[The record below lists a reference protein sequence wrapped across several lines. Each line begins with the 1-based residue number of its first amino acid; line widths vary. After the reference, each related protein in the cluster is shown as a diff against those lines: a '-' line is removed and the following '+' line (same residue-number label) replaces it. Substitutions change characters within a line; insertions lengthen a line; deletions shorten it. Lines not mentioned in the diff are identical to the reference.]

1 MSEAEYVHALE
12 DLAGEAY
19 GEGCVSE
26 VIRPAAIIPETQ
38 TREILFALS
47 ARDVHAGGVW
57 RAEPQR
63 WQRYDRPWDD
73 VDAAGP
79 AELLGT
85 IQVIY
90 GTPTRFSVTIYR
102 ATITADGAAHGWTVE
117 RLCDEALAL
126 GGLSLATCPRAAM
139 ASPPK
144 PFHLR

>member
-1 MSEAEYVHALE
+1 MSEAEYANAME

-19 GEGCVSE
+19 GEGYISE
-26 VIRPAAIIPETQ
+26 VIRPAAIIPESQ
-38 TREILFALS
+38 SREILFALS
-47 ARDVHAGGVW
+47 ALDVHAGGVW

-63 WQRYDRPWDD
+63 WQRYDRSWDA

-102 ATITADGAAHGWTVE
+102 ATITLDGATQGWTVE
-117 RLCDEALAL
+117 KLCDEALAM
-126 GGLSLATCPRAAM
+126 GGLSLATCPRASL

-144 PFHLR
+144 PFHQQ